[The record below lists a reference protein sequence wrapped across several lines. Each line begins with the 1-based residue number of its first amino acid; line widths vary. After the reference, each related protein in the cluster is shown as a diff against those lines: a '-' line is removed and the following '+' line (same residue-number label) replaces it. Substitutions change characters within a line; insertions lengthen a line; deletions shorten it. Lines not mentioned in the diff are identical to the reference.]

1 MGLHRKPLSYL
12 ILKLM
17 KSLIYVFGI
26 ITLLATFSSC
36 TAEKLETKNNSA
48 NASGNISEIDP
59 PVFPP
64 KR

>member
-1 MGLHRKPLSYL
+1 
-12 ILKLM
+12 M

-59 PVFPP
+59 PVFPQ